1 LKLRH
6 CSFLDTELVRFHQG
20 ARARVGQMKD
30 ALKAKVARMGLGLVD
45 TLSGETRVIQP
56 ALVSDSL
63 TQPTHGFAGAVATPG
78 PGALEHGNSYAGG
91 LSGIAWMLQ
100 MSSSGCTSSDPE
112 LCRAETIHAI
122 LLLTFLT
129 VSIIMIICAFVFFR
143 EDKEEAITPLCPAL
157 VVREEDINFTL
168 PLGSNADNMTVM
180 NLGTGQPICKV
191 LMEWPDPFRPGGQ
204 GVVGTARLLN
214 NLDLP
219 LATVVARQV
228 AIMGQGL
235 ALCRAGCEIFGFV
248 EPDGPMRYS
257 VKHRTGVHLLTLTGD
272 FASFDIEGINP
283 VGSKVCWFKKV
294 RNECRG
300 RALQHVDAGLVLCS
314 LLATHVHRRLLAT
327 AALQAPFPSVEQ
339 AATAGALRGT
349 SPDSEADHQP
359 EPETPPPESLSHDA
373 DSLSSADA

>member
-1 LKLRH
+1 MKDTLK
-6 CSFLDTELVRFHQG
+6 
-20 ARARVGQMKD
+20 AKMARVGFGF
-30 ALKAKVARMGLGLVD
+30 A
-45 TLSGETRVIQP
+45 ETRPGEATVSGKLIQP
-56 ALVSDSL
+56 
-63 TQPTHGFAGAVATPG
+63 TRGFVGAGAIPTPSV
-78 PGALEHGNSYAGG
+78 LDHGHSSAGG

-100 MSSSGCTSSDPE
+100 MSSSGCTSPDLE

-122 LLLTFLT
+122 LLLSFLT

-143 EDKEEAITPLCPAL
+143 EDKEEQITPLCPAL

-191 LMEWPDPFRPGGQ
+191 VMDWPDPFRPGGQ
-204 GVVGTARLLN
+204 GVVGTVRLQN

-219 LATVVARQV
+219 LATVVARNV
-228 AIMGQGL
+228 AVVGLGL

-248 EPDGPMRYS
+248 EPEGPERYS

-272 FASFDIEGINP
+272 FANFDIEGINP

-294 RNECRG
+294 RTECRG

-314 LLATHVHRRLLAT
+314 LLATHVHRRLLANV
-327 AALQAPFPSVEQ
+327 ALQAPFPSVEQ
-339 AATAGALRGT
+339 AAATTAALER
-349 SPDSEADHQP
+349 SPRSDSEADHQP
-359 EPETPPPESLSHDA
+359 EPETPPPVNPSRDA
-373 DSLSSADA
+373 DSISSADA